1 MSDGVNRG
9 KQFEAQ
15 IKKAFLEVPE
25 TSVCRLQDTMN
36 GFRGSANICDFIVY
50 HYPVQLFIEC
60 KSCHGNRLPLSNIS
74 NTQWRGL
81 LEQNKIRGVRA
92 GYMIWWIDKDVTMFI
107 PASAMQM
114 YEDDGNKSVPYK
126 NFPYSSYII
135 PGKKR
140 QILYDYDMT
149 EFLEVM
155 CHVHE

>member
-1 MSDGVNRG
+1 MY
-9 KQFEAQ
+9 
-15 IKKAFLEVPE
+15 L
-25 TSVCRLQDTMN
+25 
-36 GFRGSANICDFIVY
+36 
-50 HYPVQLFIEC
+50 EC
-60 KSCHGNRLPLSNIS
+60 KSCHGNTFPLSNITQ
-74 NTQWRGL
+74 TQWNGL
-81 LEQNKIRGVRA
+81 LEKDLFQGVYV
-92 GYMIWWIDKDVTMFI
+92 GVMIWWIDKDVTMFI